1 MFRPGEI
8 EGASRGIEQTF
19 SDMELRIMDDIVR
32 RIRING
38 EITRS
43 ADWQIH
49 RLHELGASDMAVRG
63 YIQNCLEYSEREMDE
78 LYYDV
83 LRKGYY
89 RDGAI
94 YRQTGDDQIPFEE
107 NAGLQ
112 QLISAVSDQTSGEM
126 KNITQSL
133 GFAVREN
140 GRLRFLPI
148 ADYYQRTLDG
158 AMFDIASGAFDY
170 NTVLRRVTKEM
181 TNSGLRTVDYAS
193 GRSIRVESAARMCVM
208 TGFSQLTAKIN
219 EQNADALG
227 TEYFEVTYHGG
238 ARPEHQEW
246 QGKVYTKDELYSVCG
261 LGAPDGL
268 CGCNCYHDYFPFFP
282 GISERAYTDE
292 ELDKMNR
299 EENTPKEYHGR
310 EYTAYQATQRQRSL
324 ERSMRAQ
331 RQQIHLL
338 QTGGADDEEIMLAR
352 GKYRALSSEYTHFSK
367 AMGIPQQR
375 ERVTVDGLGDV
386 GKGKYTET
394 DEPAKIPSLGSR
406 ITDHV
411 TQEERRELLTRGD
424 KTESRQAFANA
435 ESIEEAEQ
443 FALANGI
450 RHVDYSDLPL
460 ETANLLNEAAMTL
473 PEDIRPAFIGSGKS
487 IQKVTGAKFTR
498 KEKDYYGVHVDVL
511 QMHFGEYPNV
521 VYDFEG
527 GQCVGI
533 SSAYKN
539 IEKIQKSK
547 ESGNKKY
554 SQSHDGHTQFFNTD
568 GRSTAFHEM
577 GHVYADKKGIPDG
590 FEEDAKRW
598 FRESKCDMLKSTS
611 EAWAEAWGAYH
622 TKNPDL
628 PDYIAKYIEAA
639 TNTPVDKNDGSGIIE
654 AREKTRVNIQL
665 FAERDIEKQETG
677 SLIRAMRKYEKRIEE
692 HEGYI
697 RDPKSHCP
705 DWDSFDE
712 RQKAGLIKHWNKEIS
727 NFKESIDNRIEELK
741 KRGEY
746 YE

>member
-8 EGASRGIEQTF
+8 EGASLAVERTF

-63 YIQNCLEYSEREMDE
+63 YIQSCLEYSEREMDE

-83 LRKGYY
+83 LRRGYY

-246 QGKVYTKDELYSVCG
+246 QGKVYKKDELYSICG

-292 ELDKMNR
+292 ELDKMNH

-331 RQQIHLL
+331 RQEIHLL

-352 GKYRALSSEYTHFSK
+352 GKYRALSAEYTHFSK

-375 ERVTVDGLGDV
+375 ERVTVDGLGSV

-411 TQEERRELLTRGD
+411 TDEERRELLSRG
-424 KTESRQAFANA
+424 
-435 ESIEEAEQ
+435 
-443 FALANGI
+443 
-450 RHVDYSDLPL
+450 
-460 ETANLLNEAAMTL
+460 
-473 PEDIRPAFIGSGKS
+473 GKS
-487 IQKVTGAKFTR
+487 TNSGGGNST
-498 KEKDYYGVHVDVL
+498 
-511 QMHFGEYPNV
+511 PNTLA
-521 VYDFEG
+521 F
-527 GQCVGI
+527 
-533 SSAYKN
+533 
-539 IEKIQKSK
+539 
-547 ESGNKKY
+547 SG
-554 SQSHDGHTQFFNTD
+554 
-568 GRSTAFHEM
+568 
-577 GHVYADKKGIPDG
+577 
-590 FEEDAKRW
+590 
-598 FRESKCDMLKSTS
+598 
-611 EAWAEAWGAYH
+611 
-622 TKNPDL
+622 
-628 PDYIAKYIEAA
+628 
-639 TNTPVDKNDGSGIIE
+639 GSGIMKDSGDVFRPVTEESIN
-654 AREKTRVNIQL
+654 KISKMNV
-665 FAERDIEKQETG
+665 FGDERDLKVV
-677 SLIRAMRKYEKRIEE
+677 EE
-692 HEGYI
+692 MKSILSSVKDLEVGVEILSIYDYKNMNFI
-697 RDPKSHCP
+697 KSHISDVSDGMVDPLMSDVPFISIHNHPSGGTFSGADIKQLYMRDNCISIYVVGNNGSCYSLTKAK
-705 DWDSFDE
+705 DYNRSVLSGILFDHFSKGLYPTDLE
-712 RQKAGLIKHWNKEIS
+712 LIKACERS
-727 NFKESIDNRIEELK
+727 GLLY
-741 KRGEY
+741 GERR
-746 YE
+746 